1 MVCTV
6 AVLVGSER
14 GAACVFYIK
23 NTISLIIRLI
33 VRLIVALIVICATM
47 SPAHRNY
54 EQGS

>member
-47 SPAHRNY
+47 SPAHSNY

>member
-1 MVCTV
+1 M

-33 VRLIVALIVICATM
+33 DIVRLIVALIVICATM
-47 SPAHRNY
+47 SPAHSNY